1 MKNLA
6 RTFSTLALCAVFAI
20 SCSKKDQ
27 LSGAGLEK
35 EPSIQSES
43 VTALAVTCASD
54 SIIGNCAAPSGGSW
68 GAIDFD
74 LSLPGRGAGQI
85 QFVDRFNATIQVTSG
100 YYAYIFDSTGVSA
113 CNITRAALANG
124 ATLVSSGQVGYNNAG
139 TGWYDYSLMSPT
151 PTPHRVVVIT
161 DASSPSGITL
171 ADEVFVLELDN
182 IGYQVGSCSIGQFQG
197 LLTFTINEL

>member
-6 RTFSTLALCAVFAI
+6 RTFSALALCAVFAI

-35 EPSIQSES
+35 EPSIQAES

-100 YYAYIFDSTGVSA
+100 YYAYIYDDEDLDA
-113 CNITRAALANG
+113 CSLTRSDLENAIP
-124 ATLVSSGQVGYNNAG
+124 VSSGLVGYNNTG
-139 TGWYDYSLMSPT
+139 TGWYDYFLMSPT
-151 PTPHRVVVIT
+151 PTPNRVVVIT
-161 DASSPSGITL
+161 SASDAEDIPS
-171 ADEVFVLELDN
+171 ASEVYVLRLDN
-182 IGYQVGSCSIGQFQG
+182 IGYQSGSCSIGQFQG

>member
-6 RTFSTLALCAVFAI
+6 RTFSALALCAVFAI

-68 GAIDFD
+68 GTIDFD

-100 YYAYIFDSTGVSA
+100 YYAYVYTQTGVDPCTVTKS
-113 CNITRAALANG
+113 TLASG
-124 ATLVSSGQVGYNNAG
+124 ATLVSSGQVGYNNTG

-151 PTPHRVVVIT
+151 PTPNRVVVIT
-161 DASSPSGITL
+161 DASSASGITS
-171 ADEVFVLELDN
+171 AAEVFVLKLDN
-182 IGYQVGSCSIGQFQG
+182 IGYQAGSCSLGQYQG
-197 LLTFTINEL
+197 LLTFTINQL